1 MTLEEKFF
9 YEKIN
14 RVERTKL
21 DEEFLEMQRKVD
33 ITSKAIVD
41 LLAKC
46 TEYLQPNPAYRMKL
60 GMKSTISKI
69 TGQMVTSAYPQPEG
83 ILGDSV
89 LQFGK
94 ELGEDS
100 LFGQALLDFGE
111 SMKLMAE
118 VKDSLHINVKQ
129 NFFDPLHFLQEND
142 LKDISYHLKKMEG
155 RRLDYD
161 YKKRRMARVNEEIR
175 KAVKKFEESKE
186 MARRDMHNLLE
197 NDIEQVSQ
205 LAVFIEAVL
214 SYHKQSAEILLELHR
229 KLQHRPVLHSRL
241 LKLRSSTMI
250 FHSNLQKTQ
259 VHSSLFILRSRAL
272 SISEDRECG
281 KKNGDARG
289 NIFKILWRLR
299 SSSGSTYLTNN
310 PCCRAIYDFVP
321 ESEGELGFKE
331 GDIIKLTSQIDENW
345 FEGICNGKSG
355 FFPINYVSVLVPLRY

>member
-1 MTLEEKFF
+1 MSVSGLKKQFHKATQFF

-259 VHSSLFILRSRAL
+259 VLQVLHILQIIHAVVLSMTLFLKVKENLDLKRVTSL
-272 SISEDRECG
+272 
-281 KKNGDARG
+281 N
-289 NIFKILWRLR
+289 
-299 SSSGSTYLTNN
+299 
-310 PCCRAIYDFVP
+310 
-321 ESEGELGFKE
+321 
-331 GDIIKLTSQIDENW
+331 
-345 FEGICNGKSG
+345 
-355 FFPINYVSVLVPLRY
+355 

>member
-1 MTLEEKFF
+1 MSVSGLKKQFHKATQFF

-229 KLQHRPVLHSRL
+229 KLQHRIRISTAFSNYNYKPSTAFETFKAEEQYHDISLQ
-241 LKLRSSTMI
+241 SSEN
-250 FHSNLQKTQ
+250 S
-259 VHSSLFILRSRAL
+259 
-272 SISEDRECG
+272 G
-281 KKNGDARG
+281 
-289 NIFKILWRLR
+289 
-299 SSSGSTYLTNN
+299 SSGSTYLTNN